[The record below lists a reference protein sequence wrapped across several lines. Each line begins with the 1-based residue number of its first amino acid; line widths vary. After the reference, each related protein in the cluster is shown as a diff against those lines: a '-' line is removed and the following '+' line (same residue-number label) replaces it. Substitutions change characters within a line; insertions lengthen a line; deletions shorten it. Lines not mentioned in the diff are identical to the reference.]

1 MKVLQLEA
9 DLRAAK
15 DKARTLIE
23 ATSRKCADHVVKPA
37 TATDPAILG
46 RQMSAEERA
55 EIDASLKDAEGIQKR
70 IDGAASDA
78 ALLARLD
85 QISGGNA
92 TAIATRPPAAHPGR
106 RTVGAQFVASEEYRQ
121 FIANGQHRVSGG
133 WSSPGVE
140 CNDPGMSLRATTITE
155 DPAVGGALIIPDYQ
169 PGIHML
175 GFQRIVVADLCAPG
189 TTNSNLVS
197 YMKELAFTN
206 AADFVKEGIAKPE
219 SAITFSAATA
229 SVKKVAHFLPVSEEM
244 LEDVAQIQSVID
256 ARLRLGLDLKE
267 EDGLLNG
274 DGIDPHLLGFHHQP
288 GLTPAHPMGTDS
300 IADAMLKQITAIA
313 TTTFIYPDGFVM
325 NPNDWMIVQLT
336 KTTQGLYYG
345 SGPFAPPQ
353 PPMLWGLPGAVTPAE
368 AAGIALVGAF
378 RTQSQIFRRGG
389 VRVEMT
395 NSHLDFFTKN
405 LVAIRGEE
413 RLAFA
418 VYRPASFGEVTGI
431 A

>member
-1 MKVLQLEA
+1 
-9 DLRAAK
+9 
-15 DKARTLIE
+15 
-23 ATSRKCADHVVKPA
+23 
-37 TATDPAILG
+37 
-46 RQMSAEERA
+46 MSAEEHA
-55 EIDASLKDAEGIQKR
+55 EINAALADAEGIQKR

-78 ALLARLD
+78 ALLSRLD
-85 QISGGNA
+85 KIAGGHGAA
-92 TAIATRPPAAHPGR
+92 TPQPTRGTRQSVGR
-106 RTVGAQFVASEEYRQ
+106 QFVGSDEYRS
-121 FIANGQHRVSGG
+121 FIQSQQHRKSGS
-133 WSSPGVE
+133 WSSPAFESDSNVLQ
-140 CNDPGMSLRATTITE
+140 MRATTITE
-155 DPAVGGALIIPDYQ
+155 DPAVGGALVVPDYQ

-197 YMKELAFTN
+197 YMKETAFTN

-219 SAITFSAATA
+219 SAITFAAATA

-288 GLTPAHPMGTDS
+288 GLTPALPMGTDS

-325 NPNDWMIVQLT
+325 NPANWMTVQLT
-336 KTTQGLYYG
+336 KTTFGQYYG

-353 PPMLWGLPGAVTPAE
+353 APMLWGLPGAVTPAE
-368 AAGIALVGAF
+368 AAGLALVGAF

-418 VYRPASFGEVTGI
+418 VYRPAAFGEVTGLT
-431 A
+431 